1 MNTIKNQL
9 KRSKKLI
16 LLLITLTTF
25 TNMGYTQNGL
35 SKGFS
40 IEAGLGTSHAPS
52 FLSLNYDIPLNDNF
66 YWTLSAGAP
75 SQVTGIR
82 YVNEFNNHSHTLV
95 FGRDFYKEMLI
106 RYSWV
111 KEKEIG
117 YSGNWSLNY
126 GVQIFLVKWYYGQT
140 PSRPGEPVI
149 EDYIWQSESF
159 LSTKGDLLV
168 LKYLP
173 FPLVNLRYKF

>member
-1 MNTIKNQL
+1 M
-9 KRSKKLI
+9 KKLI
-16 LLLITLTTF
+16 ISLVLSLFINNCLA
-25 TNMGYTQNGL
+25 QEKGL
-35 SKGFS
+35 S
-40 IEAGLGTSHAPS
+40 IECGLGTSYAPS
-52 FLSLNYDIPLNDNF
+52 FISLNYDIPLNDNF

-75 SQVTGIR
+75 SLVTGVR
-82 YVNEFNNHSHTLV
+82 YVNEMNNHRHTLV

-117 YSGNWSLNY
+117 YSGNWLFNY

-140 PSRPGEPVI
+140 PSLPGEPVI

-159 LSTKGDLLV
+159 LTTKGDFLL